1 MKYLSSF
8 PHPGLHPLAR
18 LRAWHRTLAACAAGG
33 LRFPGSDNPS
43 YADFANYAVI
53 IGMTS
58 QVSDVHVE
66 TTAMR
71 RLALAHGLVSFAF
84 NLMVLVLAI
93 NVVAG
98 ALA

>member
-1 MKYLSSF
+1 
-8 PHPGLHPLAR
+8 
-18 LRAWHRTLAACAAGG
+18 
-33 LRFPGSDNPS
+33 
-43 YADFANYAVI
+43 
-53 IGMTS
+53 
-58 QVSDVHVE
+58 
-66 TTAMR
+66 MR

>member
-58 QVSDVHVE
+58 QVSDVHVGPLRCGGSLWH
-66 TTAMR
+66 TGWCRSPST
-71 RLALAHGLVSFAF
+71 
-84 NLMVLVLAI
+84 
-93 NVVAG
+93 
-98 ALA
+98 